1 MEKLIK
7 CQTSDHYGLHV
18 YVPIIHTSDSYPGEV
33 MELRGGAFGGDE
45 GGASRMGSVPL
56 EEAGRGPLTAGAEA
70 AGPLRTCRRRS
81 PATASVGAP
90 VPDFSA
96 SGAARSD

>member
-18 YVPIIHTSDSYPGEV
+18 YVPIIHTLDSYPGEV

-45 GGASRMGSVPL
+45 GGASL

-81 PATASVGAP
+81 PATTSVGAP

>member
-18 YVPIIHTSDSYPGEV
+18 YVPIIHTLDSDPGEV

-45 GGASRMGSVPL
+45 GGAS
-56 EEAGRGPLTAGAEA
+56 
-70 AGPLRTCRRRS
+70 
-81 PATASVGAP
+81 
-90 VPDFSA
+90 
-96 SGAARSD
+96 

>member
-1 MEKLIK
+1 
-7 CQTSDHYGLHV
+7 
-18 YVPIIHTSDSYPGEV
+18 
-33 MELRGGAFGGDE
+33 
-45 GGASRMGSVPL
+45 MGSVPL

-96 SGAARSD
+96 S